1 MANIDE
7 RIAQMQAQLRQLQAS
22 ARKQK
27 RRDETRRKIL
37 YGAAVL
43 KFVDD
48 LEAGE
53 KERRLARLHKY
64 VTRESDRRF
73 LGLSPLTAQSNSEP
87 EHRRVASRQS
97 VDRT

>member
-27 RRDETRRKIL
+27 RRDETRRKIV

-43 KFVDD
+43 
-48 LEAGE
+48 L
-53 KERRLARLHKY
+53 
-64 VTRESDRRF
+64 SDWLTLIAVAF
-73 LGLSPLTAQSNSEP
+73 LLGTAFP
-87 EHRRVASRQS
+87 GVL
-97 VDRT
+97 

>member
-7 RIAQMQAQLRQLQAS
+7 RIAQVQAQLRQLQAA

-43 KFVDD
+43 
-48 LEAGE
+48 L
-53 KERRLARLHKY
+53 
-64 VTRESDRRF
+64 SDWLTLIAVAF
-73 LGLSPLTAQSNSEP
+73 L
-87 EHRRVASRQS
+87 
-97 VDRT
+97 